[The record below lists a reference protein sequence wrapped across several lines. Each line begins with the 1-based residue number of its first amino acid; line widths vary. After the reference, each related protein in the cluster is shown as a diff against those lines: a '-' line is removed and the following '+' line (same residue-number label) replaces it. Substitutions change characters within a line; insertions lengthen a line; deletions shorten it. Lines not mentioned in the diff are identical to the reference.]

1 MTSPIVFISYH
12 HRDELFKERLLSHL
26 SVLEHSGLLNAWSD
40 DKIAAGANWTAEITQ
55 VISRAQVAILLIS
68 SNFLSSDFTLQ
79 REVPTLLERR
89 LKEGIRIY
97 PIILKPCAWQRVE
110 WLARIQVRPKG
121 GKPLTSF
128 DEDEIDE
135 ILADIA
141 LEIATL
147 VQFSQAYRGLSEVE
161 FGHIAAEEETRQLQK
176 YFIETAEYSS
186 VISEQGKLLVTG
198 RKGSGKSAIYVTLR
212 DHLPEQD
219 LTAIVEALT
228 LEDYPWEV
236 HKMVMDKG
244 VSIEQAYV
252 NSWKYIIWVILA
264 KKELGYSQ
272 IERYRFIDPLFWKLG
287 FNANR
292 RYLIRFLKQN
302 YGSVAPSLTELLADR
317 ARQVRSLTIKDFG
330 IGTEKDND
338 PFQRLSQSINI
349 VNREIEARVLEI
361 LSDNKYYL
369 LFDQLDLGWDNTEES
384 KHLITGLILA
394 ARDVTRAARKK

>member
-1 MTSPIVFISYH
+1 MQRKKKLDS
-12 HRDELFKERLLSHL
+12 FK
-26 SVLEHSGLLNAWSD
+26 
-40 DKIAAGANWTAEITQ
+40 
-55 VISRAQVAILLIS
+55 
-68 SNFLSSDFTLQ
+68 
-79 REVPTLLERR
+79 
-89 LKEGIRIY
+89 
-97 PIILKPCAWQRVE
+97 
-110 WLARIQVRPKG
+110 
-121 GKPLTSF
+121 
-128 DEDEIDE
+128 
-135 ILADIA
+135 
-141 LEIATL
+141 
-147 VQFSQAYRGLSEVE
+147 
-161 FGHIAAEEETRQLQK
+161 K

-302 YGSVAPSLTELLADR
+302 YGVLHHLLQNYWQIVQDKF
-317 ARQVRSLTIKDFG
+317 AR
-330 IGTEKDND
+330 
-338 PFQRLSQSINI
+338 
-349 VNREIEARVLEI
+349 
-361 LSDNKYYL
+361 
-369 LFDQLDLGWDNTEES
+369 
-384 KHLITGLILA
+384 
-394 ARDVTRAARKK
+394 